1 MINGAVS
8 QVKVVGS
15 RFRSGVLLALVLGTL
30 LTAAPAHAQAAA
42 PAEPPLRS
50 SAWSTATNITA
61 LSAMG
66 LVLLTPRVF
75 YSDPEVNAGWK
86 ARFHLSVLAPS
97 MTLAAASLFN
107 ESSFKNT
114 LEGYRPGCDEETQG
128 GPGCASYG
136 MFSTPTFAAF
146 SAFGQGTGIF
156 LTDTLKWSG
165 GRFNFGSFFGDVL
178 APATLSV
185 ITAVGRTSGNWESGG
200 QVWSSAGLGMVTG
213 LGLGVLYATMQ
224 RPECGYTG
232 SLICW

>member
-1 MINGAVS
+1 MINGAVLH
-8 QVKVVGS
+8 VKVVGS
-15 RFRSGVLLALVLGTL
+15 WLRSGVLLALILGTL
-30 LTAAPAHAQAAA
+30 LTAAPAAAQTAS
-42 PAEPPLRS
+42 PEPPSRS
-50 SAWSTATNITA
+50 DAWSTATNITA

-75 YSDPEVNAGWK
+75 YSDPEVTAGWK

-107 ESSFKNT
+107 ESTFKDT
-114 LEGYRPGCDEETQG
+114 LKGHRPGCDEKTQG
-128 GPGCASYG
+128 GPGCGSYG
-136 MFSTPTFAAF
+136 MFSTPTFLAF
-146 SAFGQGTGIF
+146 SALGQGVGIF
-156 LTDTLKWSG
+156 MTDTLKWSG
-165 GRFNFGSFFGDVL
+165 GRFNFGPFFGDVL

-200 QVWSSAGLGMVTG
+200 QVWGSAGVGLVTG